1 MRGRPHTRASSRHS
15 VLCVDDEPE
24 LLEAL
29 ALTLGQRY
37 YVELAAS
44 GAAALEKL
52 QAHPGTTV
60 IVSDMRMPNMDG
72 SRFLQE
78 SRRYAPDARRILL
91 TGYADLSSAISAV
104 NDGRLFRYLEKP
116 CPSAQLIAA
125 VDAAIADHET
135 ERQSRDAIRH
145 DTEHA
150 LLARDRLTGLASRE
164 KLNERLFLLQT
175 AEAEPCAP
183 TALFLIDLA
192 DPPELLHD
200 GDVADLERT
209 VCEFAG
215 RLRAQFPHA
224 ECVARYGERTFAV
237 LLHTEQSSTRA
248 LEGRALSLIDLLGQP
263 IEIDGL
269 TLRIDLCVGIAL
281 VGGNQDPRAQ
291 LKHAELAMREAKH
304 RGANS
309 VCVYSDESAHK
320 AEQRRELSRALRASI
335 ANQQLLLHY
344 QPIVDLEHRRLHSIE
359 ALARWE
365 HPGRGFVSPAVFIPL
380 VEQMN
385 LMARFGEWAVTRA
398 CAGTKHLLG
407 RLCPRV
413 SVNVSVMQ
421 LRDVNFMH
429 GIFMALEKSGIGPTS
444 LELEITESVFAEDLE
459 SVCQIL
465 TELRAMGIKIALDDF
480 GAGYSS
486 LHQLRR
492 LPVDVVKI
500 DGIFARD
507 FDHGGE
513 AIMSAALSIARSL
526 NLEAVV
532 EGVETTSM
540 LRKVL
545 DLGATKIQGY
555 VLARPMPACQLEAWL
570 RGREFEQLV
579 DSVMPVTN
587 S

>member
-1 MRGRPHTRASSRHS
+1 MRGRPHTLTSGKHS

-52 QAHPGTTV
+52 QAHPKTTV

-91 TGYADLSSAISAV
+91 TGYADLSSAIAAV

-116 CPSAQLIAA
+116 CPSVQLIAA
-125 VDAAIADHET
+125 VDAAIADHEM
-135 ERQSRDAIRH
+135 ELQSREAIRH
-145 DTEHA
+145 ATEHA
-150 LLARDRLTGLASRE
+150 LLASDRLTGLASRE
-164 KLNERLFLLQT
+164 KLNERLSLLQT
-175 AEAEPCAP
+175 ADLAPCAP
-183 TALFLIDLA
+183 TAVFLIELA
-192 DPPELLHD
+192 EPPELLD
-200 GDVADLERT
+200 EGDVSDLERM
-209 VCEFAG
+209 VCQFAG
-215 RLRAQFPHA
+215 RLREQFPRA

-237 LLHTEQSSTRA
+237 LLHTEQGSTRA
-248 LEGRALSLIDLLGQP
+248 LEGRGLSFIDVLGQP
-263 IEIDGL
+263 VELDGL
-269 TLRIDLCVGIAL
+269 TLHMALSVGIAL
-281 VGGNQDPRAQ
+281 LGGNQDPRAQ
-291 LKHAELAMREAKH
+291 LKHAELALREAKR
-304 RGANS
+304 RGPNS
-309 VCVYSDESAHK
+309 VCVYCNESAHK
-320 AEQRRELSRALRASI
+320 VEHRRELSRALRASL
-335 ANQQLLLHY
+335 ASQQLVLYY
-344 QPIVDLEHRRLHSIE
+344 QPIVDLGHRRLHSVE

-365 HPGRGFVSPAVFIPL
+365 HPGLGFISPATFIPL

-385 LMARFGEWAVTRA
+385 LMAGFGEWAVNRA
-398 CAGTKHLLG
+398 CQNTKHLIG
-407 RLCPRV
+407 ELCPRV

-429 GIFMALEKSGIGPTS
+429 GIFMALEKSGVEPTA
-444 LELEITESVFAEDLE
+444 LELEITESVFADDLE

-465 TELRAMGIKIALDDF
+465 SELRALGIKIALDDF

-507 FDHGGE
+507 FDHGGQ

-526 NLEAVV
+526 HLEAVV
-532 EGVETTSM
+532 EGVETDAM
-540 LRKVL
+540 LRKVQ

-555 VLARPMPACQLEAWL
+555 VFAKPMPASQLAAWL
-570 RGREFEQLV
+570 QSAAERDLFAGA
-579 DSVMPVTN
+579 MPLAN

>member
-1 MRGRPHTRASSRHS
+1 MRGRPQTRASSKYS

-44 GAAALEKL
+44 GAAGLEKL
-52 QAHPGTTV
+52 QAHPSTTV
-60 IVSDMRMPNMDG
+60 IVSDMRMPYMDG

-78 SRRYAPDARRILL
+78 SRRVAPDARRILL
-91 TGYADLSSAISAV
+91 TGYSDLSSAISAV

-125 VDAAIADHET
+125 VEAAIADHET
-135 ERQSRDAIRH
+135 ERQSREAIRH
-145 DTEHA
+145 VTEHA
-150 LLARDRLTGLASRE
+150 LLASDRLTGLASRE
-164 KLNERLFLLQT
+164 KLNERLSLLQT
-175 AEAEPCAP
+175 ADAAPCAP
-183 TALFLIDLA
+183 SAIFLIDLA
-192 DPPELLHD
+192 EPPELLQD
-200 GDVADLERT
+200 GDVADLERM

-215 RLRAQFPHA
+215 RLRAQFPKA
-224 ECVARYGERTFAV
+224 ECVARYGERAFGV

-248 LEGRALSLIDLLGQP
+248 LEGRGLSLIDLLGQP
-263 IEIDGL
+263 VEMDGL
-269 TLRIDLCVGIAL
+269 TLHIDLCVGIAL
-281 VGGNQDPRAQ
+281 LGGNEDPRAQ
-291 LKHAELAMREAKH
+291 LKHAELAMREARR

-309 VCVYSDESAHK
+309 VCVYSDESAQK
-320 AEQRRELSRALRASI
+320 AEHRRELSRALRASI
-335 ANQQLLLHY
+335 AGQQLILHY
-344 QPIVDLEHRRLHSIE
+344 QPIVDLEHRRLHSVE

-365 HPGRGFVSPAVFIPL
+365 HPGLGFVSPAIFIPL

-385 LMARFGEWAVTRA
+385 LMAGFGEWAVKRA
-398 CAGTKHLLG
+398 CASTKHLIG
-407 RLCPRV
+407 RMCPRV

-429 GIFMALEKSGIGPTS
+429 GIFMALEKSGIGPTA
-444 LELEITESVFAEDLE
+444 LELEITESVFADDLE

-465 TELRAMGIKIALDDF
+465 SELRALGIQIALDDF

-513 AIMSAALSIARSL
+513 AIMNAALSIARSL
-526 NLEAVV
+526 NIEAVV
-532 EGVETTSM
+532 EGVENTSM

-545 DLGATKIQGY
+545 ALGATKIQGY
-555 VLARPMPACQLEAWL
+555 VFARPMPVCQLEAWL
-570 RGREFEQLV
+570 RGSELEQIL
-579 DSVMPVTN
+579 DGVMPVTN